1 MEQLFEKGLKIITK
15 VKKNM
20 KNRLMSL
27 EERLLLKNKTYD

>member
-1 MEQLFEKGLKIITK
+1 MITK

-27 EERLLLKNKTYD
+27 EERLLLKKKTYD